1 MNNKEVMIKMFTNI
15 KGHSMQVRPIVMI
28 GTIILA
34 ISMISISIS
43 GCKSSIAEV
52 QPILLNISQSEWSL
66 NYASSSGIIEVFLV
80 GEGIENI
87 ILDTITMKGDN
98 PSTGT
103 VKADSASFQGDRVIA
118 RFPKN
123 QVITLLLNPTSG
135 STHIVTVIFYMSQR
149 NEPQEVST
157 SITISSENGEGL
169 DVSVLT
175 LEIDPAEWNLNFTHS
190 SGTVEAFI
198 RGEGIDK
205 IDLNS
210 IQMMGDNPSSLD
222 QPLSAIS
229 ATLQGDHIHA
239 RFPKNQVIDL
249 LLDPAI
255 GTTHTIT
262 ISFMEI
268 EGTERLELTAEI
280 TIIEDEDDDGID
292 PSELTLEIDPDE
304 WSLNFTKSSG
314 TVEAFI
320 TGEGIDKIDLNSIQM
335 MGDNPS
341 AEPLSA
347 NSASLK
353 GDHIHARFPKNQVI
367 DLLLNPAEGTTH
379 TIIVSFLEIDGTERL
394 ELSAE
399 ITIIDD
405 EDDDDGEIDPTTL
418 TLQLAPPQW
427 NMNFSKSSGTV
438 NAHIRGQGIEN
449 IDLDTIEMMGDNPDA
464 AALPANSASLQG
476 NHVQAQFPKNQVLD
490 LLLNPA
496 SGTVHTVTVTFV
508 GKQGDERLEVSTEV
522 TITGKSN

>member
-1 MNNKEVMIKMFTNI
+1 MFTNI
-15 KGHSMQVRPIVMI
+15 KGQRMRLTSIVMLSI
-28 GTIILA
+28 IILA
-34 ISMISISIS
+34 ISMIGIS
-43 GCKSSIAEV
+43 GCKSSTAEV
-52 QPILLNISQSEWSL
+52 QSILLNISQSEWSL
-66 NYASSSGIIEVFLV
+66 NYASSSGVIEVSLM

-87 ILDTITMKGDN
+87 ILDTIEMKGDN
-98 PSTGT
+98 PSAGT

-123 QVITLLLNPTSG
+123 LVITLLLNPTSG
-135 STHIVTVIFYMSQR
+135 STHIVTVIFYISQR
-149 NEPQEVST
+149 NEPQEINT
-157 SITISSENGEGL
+157 QITISSKTSEA
-169 DVSVLT
+169 LT
-175 LEIDPAEWNLNFTHS
+175 LEIDPVEWNLNFTHS

-205 IDLNS
+205 IDLTS

-239 RFPKNQVIDL
+239 RFPMNQVIDL
-249 LLDPAI
+249 LLDPAE
-255 GTTHTIT
+255 GTTHTI
-262 ISFMEI
+262 IVSFLEI
-268 EGTERLELTAEI
+268 EGIERMELSAEI
-280 TIIEDEDDDGID
+280 TIEEDDDEID
-292 PSELTLEIDPDE
+292 PTELTLEIDPVE

-320 TGEGIDKIDLNSIQM
+320 RGEGIDKIDLNSIQM
-335 MGDNPS
+335 MGDNSS

-379 TIIVSFLEIDGTERL
+379 TIIVSFLEIEDTERM

-399 ITIIDD
+399 ITIEEDD
-405 EDDDDGEIDPTTL
+405 DDDDDGEIDPTTL

-438 NAHIRGQGIEN
+438 SAHIRGQGIEN

-464 AALPANSASLQG
+464 EALPAISASLQG

-496 SGTVHTVTVTFV
+496 SGTVHTVTVTFE
-508 GKQGDERLEVSTEV
+508 GKQGGERLDVSTEV
-522 TITGKSN
+522 TITGKSD